1 VGRLLYAGAMNDGT
15 KAIPTTGAILPDGSL
30 AEMVYDEK
38 ERTTRFC
45 LLSGGEIA
53 YEADLTI
60 RGVRYR
66 PYSGENN
73 LLTNGVVLFASE
85 ATEYESE
92 DVLLKEIRAFIHR
105 YVDLSPLFEEATA
118 AYVLLSWIYDSFE
131 ELPYL
136 RVRGDY
142 GSGKSR
148 FLLIVGS
155 LLYKPLFASG
165 ASTVSPIFRIL
176 DSFRGSLVLDEAD
189 FRLSDERADI
199 VKILNNGNA
208 RGFPVLR
215 SEPTPGK
222 EYNPRAYAVFGPKV
236 IATRGDFE
244 DRALES
250 RALTED
256 MGIRSLR
263 SDIPLNLPPSHR
275 EEALGLR
282 NKLLLFR
289 LRSFGRERDVAGHI
303 DRTLQ
308 PRIAQLVA
316 PLLSAVES
324 EETREAIRTLA
335 AGRNRDILSDQ
346 SADLEGELVEVL
358 AELGGEAKALP
369 VGDVASR
376 FREKMGGDLDR
387 PVTPRYVGY
396 LLRKKLLL
404 HTEKR
409 HGVFVIPE
417 GELKKLPRLRE
428 RYGVSSPDDA
438 R

>member
-1 VGRLLYAGAMNDGT
+1 VLLPSGAEEYGT
-15 KAIPTTGAILPDGSL
+15 
-30 AEMVYDEK
+30 
-38 ERTTRFC
+38 
-45 LLSGGEIA
+45 
-53 YEADLTI
+53 
-60 RGVRYR
+60 
-66 PYSGENN
+66 
-73 LLTNGVVLFASE
+73 
-85 ATEYESE
+85 E
-92 DVLLKEIRAFIHR
+92 DALLKEIREFIHR

-118 AYVLLSWIYDSFE
+118 AYVILSWIFDSFE

-176 DSFRGSLVLDEAD
+176 DAFRGSLVFDEAD

-199 VKILNNGNA
+199 IKILNNGNA

-215 SEPTPGK
+215 SEPTAGK

-256 MGIRSLR
+256 MGIRPLR
-263 SDIPLNLPPSHR
+263 SDIPLNLPSSHR
-275 EEALGLR
+275 EEALSLR

-289 LRSFGRERDVAGHI
+289 LRSWGRERDVSAHI
-303 DRTLQ
+303 DRSLQ

-324 EETREAIRTLA
+324 EETRAAIRNLA

-358 AELGGEAKALP
+358 AGLREDAKALA
-369 VGDVASR
+369 VSDIADR
-376 FREKMGGDLDR
+376 FRQKMGADLDR

-404 HTEKR
+404 RTEKR

-417 GELKKLPRLRE
+417 GEMKKLPRLLE
-428 RYGVSSPDDA
+428 RYGLSEDREV

>member
-1 VGRLLYAGAMNDGT
+1 MNDGS

-30 AEMVYDEK
+30 AEMVFDRK
-38 ERTTRFC
+38 ERVTRFAI
-45 LLSGGEIA
+45 LSGDGA
-53 YEADLTI
+53 RYEAGLTI
-60 RGVRYR
+60 RGIRYR

-73 LLTNGVVLFASE
+73 LLTNGVVLFASV
-85 ATEYESE
+85 AAEYESE
-92 DVLLKEIRAFIHR
+92 GALLKEIRGFIHR
-105 YVDLSPLFEEATA
+105 FVDLSPLFEEATA
-118 AYVLLSWIYDSFE
+118 AYVILSWIFDSFE

-176 DSFRGSLVLDEAD
+176 DSFRGSLVFDEAD

-199 VKILNNGNA
+199 IKILNNGNA

-215 SEPTPGK
+215 SESTPGK
-222 EYNPRAYAVFGPKV
+222 EYNPRAYTVFGPKV

-263 SDIPLNLPPSHR
+263 GDIPLNLPPSHR
-275 EEALGLR
+275 EEALLLR

-289 LRSFGRERDVAGHI
+289 LRNWGRQRDVATHI
-303 DRTLQ
+303 DRSLQ

-358 AELGGEAKALP
+358 AELGKEAKALP
-369 VGDVASR
+369 VGDVAER
-376 FREKMGGDLDR
+376 FRQKAGGDLDR
-387 PVTPRYVGY
+387 PVTPRYVGF

-404 HTEKR
+404 RTEKR

-417 GELKKLPRLRE
+417 GEMKKLPRLLE
-428 RYGVSSPDDA
+428 RYGIGAEAGSVQP
-438 R
+438 